1 MNLRDFFELKLDMNL
16 LSGIRTIVPT
26 SDELSQCGNREH
38 SESLPHIKCTRNN
51 KTDDRYEALPSIK
64 QMIAEILIYA
74 FYRWSVL
81 ISLAQIIF
89 LMTLLYYFGAVSLEN
104 NPYLGPSVNTLIKFG
119 AKDAE
124 LIVSGKEYWRLLV
137 AIMLHAGLY
146 HLIGNVTLQLLISGY
161 LEHTWGIRTFLTIYF
176 TTGIVGYLCSC
187 NFLYSSVSVGSS
199 GSIMGLLA
207 SWLVDIAF
215 SLNRMRNDGTIN
227 TVIMRNQYIMF
238 YSVMIAVA
246 TTLATSWNSG
256 VDWASHTGGCIY
268 GFVWGYVLFYEKREK
283 EFAVL
288 PVINR
293 APDSAPAKKLI
304 FWMTK
309 FGAAILLFGI
319 PTVLILC
326 MMYFTQDV

>member
-1 MNLRDFFELKLDMNL
+1 MKVLP
-16 LSGIRTIVPT
+16 GIRTIVPT
-26 SDELSQCGNREH
+26 SDELSQCETNRGH
-38 SESLPHIKCTRNN
+38 SESLARIKCNHKN
-51 KTDDRYEALPSIK
+51 KIDDRCEALPSIR
-64 QMIAEILIYA
+64 QMIAETLIYA

-89 LMTLLYYFGAVSLEN
+89 LMILLYNFGAVSLEN
-104 NPYLGPSVNTLIKFG
+104 NPYLGPSVNILIKFG

-124 LIVSGKEYWRLLV
+124 LIVSSKEYWRLIT

-161 LEHTWGIRTFLTIYF
+161 LEHTWGISTFLSVYF

-187 NFLYSSVSVGSS
+187 NLLYSSVSVGSS
-199 GSIMGLLA
+199 GSILGLLT

-215 SLNRMRNDGTIN
+215 SLHRMRNDGTIN

-238 YSVMIAVA
+238 SSVMIAVA

-268 GFVWGYVLFYEKREK
+268 GLIWGYVLFCEKQEK

-288 PVINR
+288 PIMNGSL
-293 APDSAPAKKLI
+293 DLAPAKKAI
-304 FWMTK
+304 FLMTK
-309 FGAAILLFGI
+309 FGAAILLFSI
-319 PTVLILC
+319 PTALILC
-326 MMYFTQDV
+326 MIYFTQDT